1 MIINII
7 LLFINL
13 FITLV
18 SSQIRTNGIFV
29 ENTIIVYLND
39 TNFDNLTL
47 NAEGYNNWLIMFYV

>member
-13 FITLV
+13 FIPLV

-39 TNFDNLTL
+39 TNFDNITL